1 MPGKFY
7 GDAMRK
13 PSKRWLLLLVP
24 VILVVFPIG
33 VLYWSAFDNT
43 GKIVHALL
51 FRANG
56 DLDEKIFLAAMNG
69 RFPKGTE
76 VRELIAFV
84 TAFKGQC
91 KAGGDDKLNCSLDV
105 SGAFCVSTKMQIDVK
120 TTADGKIEEFNA
132 VEYFV
137 GC

>member
-1 MPGKFY
+1 
-7 GDAMRK
+7 MRK
-13 PSKRWLLLLVP
+13 PNKWWLLLFVP
-24 VILVVFPIG
+24 VILVALPIG

-43 GKIVHALL
+43 EKIVHALL

-56 DLDEKIFLAAMNG
+56 DLDEKIFLAAMTG

-76 VRELIAFV
+76 VRELIAFI

-91 KAGGDDKLNCSLDV
+91 KAGSNDKLNCSLDV
-105 SGAFCVSTKMQIDVK
+105 SGAFCVATKMQIDVK

-132 VEYFV
+132 VEYFI